1 MKVKEKPKDILG
13 NILKQYGAEDKVLNR
28 LTYKYMLHIDKLSK
42 KYQYLEDGSLNEL
55 YVEECLQKAIEI
67 YRFIKYSDNL
77 LVVYEDLYGEENE
90 KEKQFLESTL
100 TDVIQYDTYKLKW
113 QYPIRKDDLP
123 IHQDDE
129 VYTCIRHLY
138 HVKEINIQKLFREI
152 ILSDIGGEMNFCSSI
167 FIIDSNSGCIFH
179 LYDDRGLL
187 LFAPKEEYLTDVWKK
202 FQDSIFTLDY
212 SNFKIKVNSLY
223 WLDKAKDDPN
233 DLCLHGDITV
243 IIGEEK
249 LSYSCTAS
257 AAALRM
263 LKTLSEDHL
272 PTKGEQMLPCCGFS
286 MIPNENL
293 DEVDIIGCDNG
304 VDWAVFHEDGM
315 VKLITE
321 NGNPLFVYYLQYKDE
336 ILRFA
341 DIVEDYYKKSLP
353 KNLPEDEFERNGYI
367 AFWNEW
373 HRRKGEEK

>member
-1 MKVKEKPKDILG
+1 MKVKKRPKDILG
-13 NILKQYGAEDKVLNR
+13 NILNQYGVEDKVLNR
-28 LTYKYMLHIDKLSK
+28 LTYKYVLHIDKLSE
-42 KYQYLEDGSLNEL
+42 KYQYLEDGNLNEL
-55 YVEECLQKAIEI
+55 YVEECIQKAIEI
-67 YRFIKYSDNL
+67 FKFMEYSDNL
-77 LVVYEDLYGEENE
+77 LVVYEDLFGQENE
-90 KEKQFLESTL
+90 KEKEFLESTL

-113 QYPIRKDDLP
+113 KYPIYKDDLP

-152 ILSDIGGEMNFCSSI
+152 ILSDIGGKMDFCSSV
-167 FIIDSNSGCIFH
+167 FIIDINSGYIFH
-179 LYDDRGLL
+179 LYDDRGLF
-187 LFAPKEEYLTDVWKK
+187 LFAPKEEHLTDVWKK
-202 FQDSIFTLDY
+202 FHDSIFTLD
-212 SNFKIKVNSLY
+212 SNFKIIVNSLY
-223 WLDKAKDDPN
+223 WLDKTKDDPN

-243 IIGEEK
+243 TIGEEK
-249 LSYSCTAS
+249 LLYSCTVS

-286 MIPNENL
+286 MIPNGNL

-304 VDWAVFHEDGM
+304 VDWTVLHEDGM

-321 NGNPLFVYYLQYKDE
+321 KGNIVFIYYLQYKDE

-353 KNLPEDEFERNGYI
+353 KNISEDEFERNGYI

-373 HRRKGEEK
+373 HRRNGGSL

>member
-1 MKVKEKPKDILG
+1 MKIKEKPKDILI
-13 NILKQYGAEDKVLNR
+13 NILKQYGVQDKVLNR
-28 LTYKYMLHIDKLSK
+28 LTCKYMLHIDELSE
-42 KYQYLEDGSLNEL
+42 KYQYLEDGNLNEL
-55 YVEECLQKAIEI
+55 CVEECLQKAIEI
-67 YRFIKYSDNL
+67 YRFINYSDNL
-77 LVVYEDLYGEENE
+77 LIIYDNLFGQDNE
-90 KEKQFLESTL
+90 KEKKFLESTL
-100 TDVIQYDTYKLKW
+100 TDIIQYDTYKLKW

-123 IHQDDE
+123 IYQDDE

-304 VDWAVFHEDGM
+304 VDWAVLNEDGM
-315 VKLITE
+315 FKLITG
-321 NGNPLFVYYLQYKDE
+321 NGNTVFVYYLQYKGE

-341 DIVEDYYKKSLP
+341 DIVEYYNKKSLP
-353 KNLPEDEFERNGYI
+353 KNIPEDEFERNGYM
-367 AFWNEW
+367 AFWNERN
-373 HRRKGEEK
+373 RREDEC